1 MTRIC
6 FYAGQDDILHSCR
19 TSVQTQCANA
29 ETRSRNVHPGTR
41 NRICRQHFQHPQT
54 EQKQNI
60 ARTLVFIA

>member
-6 FYAGQDDILHSCR
+6 FYIWQDDILHSCR
-19 TSVQTQCANA
+19 ASVQTQCANA
-29 ETRSRNVHPGTR
+29 ETHSRNAHPGTR
-41 NRICRQHFQHPQT
+41 NGMYKPHFQHQQT